1 MRLKRRMAST
11 TRILITTTS
20 YQDNPGEHHT
30 LLEEAKYEI
39 VRGRGPLNEEATLEL
54 VGEVDGMICGDDV
67 ITRKVMEAALPR
79 LRVISKYGIGVDKID
94 IQAATELGLPVLF
107 TPGVNHTTVAE
118 HTFLLILCLVKN
130 LIEEAGHTAAGRWV
144 RVTGSEI
151 MGKRLGIIGLGRI
164 GKEVALRARAFGMEV
179 MAYDIFW
186 DESFA
191 AHHEVERA
199 ESMEAIFRRA
209 DIISLHTNLTDETRG
224 MINEETIGIM
234 REGVLLINCSR
245 GEVIEIDAMVQ
256 ALESGKVG
264 GYGADVLDR
273 EPPPADHP
281 LLGANNCLV
290 TPHIASRTY
299 ESVERQAV
307 MSTRNLILALR
318 GEPPLAQVNNVP
330 IRTA

>member
-1 MRLKRRMAST
+1 MAST

-20 YQDNPGEHHT
+20 YQDNPGEHHA

-39 VRGRGPLNEEATLEL
+39 VRGRGPLDEQATLEL
-54 VGEVDGMICGDDV
+54 VGDVDGMICGDDA
-67 ITRKVMEAALPR
+67 ITRRVMEAALPR

-94 IQAATELGLPVLF
+94 IQAATELGIPVLF
-107 TPGVNHTTVAE
+107 TPGVNHSTVAE
-118 HTFLLILCLVKN
+118 HTFLLLLCLVKN
-130 LIEEAGHTAAGRWV
+130 LIKEAGYTAAGRWV
-144 RVTGSEI
+144 RVTGNEI

-164 GKEVALRARAFGMEV
+164 GKEVAIRARAFGMEV
-179 MAYDIFW
+179 VAYDIFW
-186 DESFA
+186 DDSFA
-191 AHHEVERA
+191 VRHEVSRA
-199 ESMEAIFRRA
+199 ENMETIFRQA
-209 DIISLHTNLTDETRG
+209 DIISLHTDLTAETRG

-234 REGVLLINCSR
+234 RDGVLLINCSR
-245 GEVIEIDAMVQ
+245 GEVIETDAMVQ

-264 GYGADVLDR
+264 GYGADVLDL

-281 LLGANNCLV
+281 LLGAKNCLV

-318 GEPPLAQVNNVP
+318 GEPPLAQVNDVP
-330 IRTA
+330 IRPA